1 MAEIKSKRPTFTV
14 DAIKSDIGNSMFLGN
29 PVLDNVVAC
38 LISVSGEVWAT
49 KRRMKVLESLLAK
62 QGITQE
68 MIEKYHPTEQEVA
81 AWEADRDA
89 FVESS
94 LGNLGNDA
102 TRPPSTGFAT
112 RG

>member
-14 DAIKSDIGNSMFLGN
+14 DAIKSDVGNSMFLGN

-62 QGITQE
+62 Q
-68 MIEKYHPTEQEVA
+68 KYRPTEQEVA
-81 AWEADRDA
+81 AWEVDRDA

-102 TRPPSTGFAT
+102 TRPPGTNFTT

>member
-1 MAEIKSKRPTFTV
+1 MAEIKSKRPTYTV
-14 DAIKSDIGNSMFLGN
+14 DAIKSDIGNGMFLGH

-38 LISVSGEVWAT
+38 LISLSGDVWAT

-68 MIEKYHPTEQEVA
+68 MVEKYRPTEQEVA
-81 AWEADRDA
+81 AWEVERDA

-102 TRPPSTGFAT
+102 TRPTSAGFMT